1 MQRAMEEMDRRRLVQ
16 TTYNANNG
24 ITPRGIEKSVS
35 DIMEGAYSS
44 SASAVRPLSKTAE
57 KTAEYERMTTAQLS
71 ATVKTLEEDMY
82 KHARDLEFEEAAVM
96 RDQIEEIKSRYLEMP
111 MHRMNER

>member
-1 MQRAMEEMDRRRLVQ
+1 
-16 TTYNANNG
+16 
-24 ITPRGIEKSVS
+24 
-35 DIMEGAYSS
+35 
-44 SASAVRPLSKTAE
+44 
-57 KTAEYERMTTAQLS
+57 MTTAQLS

-111 MHRMNER
+111 MHRMKER